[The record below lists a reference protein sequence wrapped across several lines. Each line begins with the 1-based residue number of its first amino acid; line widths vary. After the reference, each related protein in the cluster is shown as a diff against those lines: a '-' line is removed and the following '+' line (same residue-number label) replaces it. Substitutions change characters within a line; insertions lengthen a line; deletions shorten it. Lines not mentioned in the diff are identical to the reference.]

1 MLAVGLDGAYL
12 VGAVVLTLVI
22 SYVIVFASG
31 FDPEERDSDASAGLF
46 QHPFSETVLAYL
58 VALVVSALLLIAF
71 GQVGTD
77 EPLLASL
84 TQVIVLAIP
93 ASIGGAAGRLVV

>member
-1 MLAVGLDGAYL
+1 
-12 VGAVVLTLVI
+12 
-22 SYVIVFASG
+22 
-31 FDPEERDSDASAGLF
+31 
-46 QHPFSETVLAYL
+46 VLAYF
-58 VALVVSALLLIAF
+58 VALVVSAALLIAF

-77 EPLLASL
+77 QPLLASL